1 MVGMNPSEESAD
13 STGLLLRRPVRR
25 GWGLEMVVCGACS
38 PVARGP
44 FGQRRDVSWALAS
57 RLVLDWGFLRCH
69 NTIMASF
76 PVKAKKCG
84 RPKGRQHDAT
94 IHVRLLSPAVSA
106 LARLAAVEKLAVADL
121 VRGSIVSLLNG
132 AAPRMVEVA
141 RNGKAAPAARIK
153 AAEMVRWIGTFCLYL
168 GPDGLKL
175 ARRKAALE
183 AAAVEG
189 ALPE

>member
-1 MVGMNPSEESAD
+1 ME
-13 STGLLLRRPVRR
+13 
-25 GWGLEMVVCGACS
+25 
-38 PVARGP
+38 
-44 FGQRRDVSWALAS
+44 
-57 RLVLDWGFLRCH
+57 
-69 NTIMASF
+69 SF

-94 IHVRLLSPAVSA
+94 IHVRLPSPAVRA

-132 AAPRMVEVA
+132 AAPRMVDVA
-141 RNGKAAPAARIK
+141 RNGKAAPAARMR

-189 ALPE
+189 TLPEAVVAVLRVNRACAGGSRGTVGGVSNWFPARPFRPIESPPFCPCRGVLRTQIPGLPVRVGFL

>member
-1 MVGMNPSEESAD
+1 
-13 STGLLLRRPVRR
+13 
-25 GWGLEMVVCGACS
+25 MVVC
-38 PVARGP
+38 
-44 FGQRRDVSWALAS
+44 
-57 RLVLDWGFLRCH
+57 
-69 NTIMASF
+69 
-76 PVKAKKCG
+76 PVKPKKRG
-84 RPKGRQHDAT
+84 RPKGRQHDVT
-94 IHVRLLSPAVSA
+94 IHVRLPSPAVSA

-141 RNGKAAPAARIK
+141 RNQKAGAGARMK
-153 AAEMVRWIGTFCLYL
+153 AAEMVRWIGVFCLYL

-189 ALPE
+189 TLPEAVVAVLRVNRDLRGR